1 MELKGAGE
9 SQQAW
14 ALFEALIA
22 EHPDY
27 VASYSPAGDVLL
39 ALGRSEDAR
48 VVYRKGIDVCARHGD
63 AHIQANL
70 EDALA
75 GVDDAGR

>member
-1 MELKGAGE
+1 MEMKSAGQPQE
-9 SQQAW
+9 AW
-14 ALFEALIA
+14 TLFEALIA

-48 VVYRKGIDVCARHGD
+48 TVYRKGIEVCARHGD

-75 GVDDAGR
+75 GVDEPAR

>member
-1 MELKGAGE
+1 MELKGADE
-9 SQQAW
+9 PQQAW
-14 ALFEALIA
+14 ALFETLIA

-39 ALGRSEDAR
+39 ALGRPEDAR
-48 VVYRKGIDVCARHGD
+48 VVYRKGIEICARHGD
-63 AHIQANL
+63 AHIRANL

-75 GVDDAGR
+75 GVDEPGR